1 MATSEEIER
10 RVEANDAARSARR
23 AAAAKRVGEL
33 AQQRAAVVEQLAGIE
48 HELGDVLA
56 SARDVIDVD
65 ELARFTDVPASDL
78 TQWLTARTTRKPA
91 RAKRKRPSTN
101 PSGANNDTSA
111 EPPSPAIPAAGRKA
125 TPRRPDVPGASAPN
139 ARVPEEVT

>member
-33 AQQRAAVVEQLAGIE
+33 AQQRASVVEQLAGIE

-56 SARDVIDVD
+56 SAQDVIDVD

-78 TQWLTARTTRKPA
+78 TQWLTARTTRKPT
-91 RAKRKRPSTN
+91 RAKRKRPPTN

-111 EPPSPAIPAAGRKA
+111 EPPSATTPDAGREA
-125 TPRRPDVPGASAPN
+125 TPRRPATPGASAPH
-139 ARVPEEVT
+139 AHIPAEVT